1 MKDVVKGGGGGEL
14 NFAKAKL
21 RAVSL
26 LLKNL

>member
-1 MKDVVKGGGGGEL
+1 MKDVVKGGGGAL
-14 NFAKAKL
+14 YFAKAKL